1 MGSLVMILGFWGYS
15 IAPETSRALKGTQ
28 TLPEKL
34 VIATPGN
41 SVGDPFWDGENVTLS
56 KAVCDLQLGIKKGH
70 FESHGIDVFVDIC
83 CLAIIYSIYI
93 LAGG

>member
-1 MGSLVMILGFWGYS
+1 MGFLVMILGFWGYS

-41 SVGDPFWDGENVTLS
+41 SVGDPSGMVKTWPFQKLFVTSTRGS
-56 KAVCDLQLGIKKGH
+56 KK
-70 FESHGIDVFVDIC
+70 
-83 CLAIIYSIYI
+83 AI
-93 LAGG
+93 LNHMV